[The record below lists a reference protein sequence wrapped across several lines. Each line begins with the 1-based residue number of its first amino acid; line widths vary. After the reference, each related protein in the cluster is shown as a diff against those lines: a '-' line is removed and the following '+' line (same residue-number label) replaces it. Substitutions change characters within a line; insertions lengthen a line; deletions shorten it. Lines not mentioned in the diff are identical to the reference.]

1 MRILVVNKFLFNRGG
16 SETYIFKLFKRMKEL
31 GHEVEFFGMED
42 PGNIVGNSLGLC
54 TKSLDFKGSVLK
66 KSLYPLRIIYSVEAK
81 KKIDKVIRN
90 FRPNIVHLNNY
101 NYQITPSILY
111 SIKKYNLPVVQTLHD
126 PQIVCPNHML
136 FNSMNNRICE
146 RCRDGKFQ
154 NCIMQKC
161 IDNSL
166 AKSVAGAAESFIY
179 RKLRAYR
186 LIDCFIS
193 PSNFLKDKIIEMKAG
208 LPAGKIVVLHNFV
221 DEKVKVAGWPKKP
234 YVLYFGRIT
243 NEKGVGTLVQA
254 CSRLPHIKFIFAGRG
269 ELEYKLSGVK
279 NIEFLGFKQGEELKK
294 YIREALFSVCPSE
307 LYENCPLSILES
319 QMYGTPVI
327 GARIGG
333 IPELIGDGSDGLL
346 FNPADAEE
354 LAEKINYL
362 YCSEELLQKF
372 SSRCLNKIDK
382 FYIDK
387 YIETLT
393 GIYDMSVQNHVIR
406 SVRNLNLYI
415 EQG

>member
-31 GHEVEFFGMED
+31 GHEVEFFGMQD
-42 PGNIVGNSLGLC
+42 SRNIVGNSLGLC
-54 TKSLDFKGSVLK
+54 TRKLDFKGSVLK
-66 KSLYPLRIIYSVEAK
+66 KGLYPLRIIYSVEAK

-111 SIKKYNLPVVQTLHD
+111 SIRKYNLPVVQTLHD
-126 PQIVCPNHML
+126 PQIVCPNHKL
-136 FNSMNNRICE
+136 FNDMNNRTCE
-146 RCRDGKFQ
+146 KCRDGKFL
-154 NCIMQKC
+154 NCIVQKC

-166 AKSVAGAAESFIY
+166 AKSAMGAAESFIY

-193 PSNFLKDKIIEMKAG
+193 PSNFLKDKISEMQAG
-208 LPAGKIVVLHNFV
+208 LPADKIVVLHNFV
-221 DEKVKVAGWPKKP
+221 DEKVGMAGGTKKP
-234 YVLYFGRIT
+234 YVLYFGRIA
-243 NEKGVGTLVQA
+243 NEKGISTLAEA
-254 CSRLPHIKFIFAGRG
+254 CSRLPHIKFVFVGCG
-269 ELEYKLSGVK
+269 ELEYKLAGIK

-294 YIREALFSVCPSE
+294 YIKEALFSVCPSE
-307 LYENCPLSILES
+307 WYENCPLSILES

-333 IPELIGDGSDGLL
+333 IPELIDDGSDGLL
-346 FNPADAEE
+346 FNPADAED

-362 YCSEELLQKF
+362 YCNEELLQKF
-372 SSRCLNKIDK
+372 SSRCFDKIDK
-382 FYIDK
+382 FSIDK
-387 YIETLT
+387 YIDTLT
-393 GIYDMSVQNHVIR
+393 GIYDMSIQTRVKR
-406 SVRNLNLYI
+406 SV
-415 EQG
+415 QAV